1 MPLNVESLE
10 RLYQVMVRIR
20 RFDEKT
26 AELFN
31 AGLVTTTRYRYRGSV
46 IPSHW
51 PLATA

>member
-26 AELFN
+26 VELFN
-31 AGLVTTTRYRYRGSV
+31 AGHVPPIATSGRRR
-46 IPSHW
+46 W
-51 PLATA
+51 PRAPAPT